1 MSMNATGVFA
11 RGPRLRGA
19 MFTAAVLALAASLAG
34 CVGSVKLRHPTTK
47 QEVKCGPYWFAW
59 GHGVDNLNRCLDD
72 YQRPGYE
79 RVP

>member
-1 MSMNATGVFA
+1 MRTRV
-11 RGPRLRGA
+11 RLVLTVVV
-19 MFTAAVLALAASLAG
+19 MVVTAGTLAG

-47 QEVKCGPYWFAW
+47 QEVKCGPYAFMF

-72 YQRPGYE
+72 YQRQGYE